1 MSSTVSMPLTSSK
14 LSSSFML
21 THCASYMPDRQP
33 KPSNHH
39 HCPYQ
44 ILPKPPKTPLN
55 RPHALLFG
63 VLRLYRQ
70 DFPNETSPHF
80 FLIAF
85 GCVREREGKVLKNE
99 LIFQGRS
106 LNAKTRR
113 QINGSQSFKLL
124 FSSSLRYFLRVL
136 GEI

>member
-1 MSSTVSMPLTSSK
+1 
-14 LSSSFML
+14 
-21 THCASYMPDRQP
+21 
-33 KPSNHH
+33 
-39 HCPYQ
+39 Q

-136 GEI
+136 GGSPSLLLGSPCAPEIGQCSIPLGRR